1 MVDHPGDYQWP
12 SYHCHATGSP
22 ASIIND
28 HEVFLRI
35 ASTAEARMYCYR
47 ELFRTD
53 LDARDVHDVRKAVT
67 FSVPLG
73 NSHFKER
80 IEATLGKSVG
90 YTARGRPKLGWFGD
104 RLVDNNSHVPQT
116 PFGTLLAI
124 CELMVQQRVGNRP
137 GRIESRA
144 VKRSRNPFLC

>member
-1 MVDHPGDYQWP
+1 MFNTLTKKYRKTGTLWEARHKASLIDAEQYLLTCYRHIEMNPVRANMVDHPGDYQWS
-12 SYHCHATGSP
+12 SYHCHATGNP

-35 ASTAEARMYCYR
+35 ASTPEARMYCYR

-53 LDARDVHDVRKAVT
+53 LDARDVHDVCKAVT

-73 NSHFKER
+73 KNHFKER

-90 YTARGRPKLGWFGD
+90 YTARGKSKTG
-104 RLVDNNSHVPQT
+104 LV
-116 PFGTLLAI
+116 
-124 CELMVQQRVGNRP
+124 QR
-137 GRIESRA
+137 
-144 VKRSRNPFLC
+144 